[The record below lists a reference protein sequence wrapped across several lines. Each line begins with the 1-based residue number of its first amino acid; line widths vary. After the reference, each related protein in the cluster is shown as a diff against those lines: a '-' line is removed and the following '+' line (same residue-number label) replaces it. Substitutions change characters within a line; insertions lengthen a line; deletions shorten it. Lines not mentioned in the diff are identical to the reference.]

1 MKRLESARQKI
12 RNELE
17 VPAALRSFGSG
28 WWSGALGIILA
39 LCALGGILCVW
50 FPGVFSIR
58 ELAKLHETGWYHPA
72 LFGVII
78 LAFVFSMLSLL
89 LRPTKLLGM
98 TAMFLSLLG
107 LTICGNGLNPI
118 TTGDAPY
125 YLGLD
130 FFLLRLLLTGLVF
143 IPVEN
148 FFANRSGQGIFRYE
162 WREDLFYFFI
172 SSMLVQLLT
181 WLSLLP
187 ATTLLA
193 VTQWSTFR
201 AWVAALPF
209 LVQLVAIML
218 LTDFVQYWVHRTFHR
233 VPFLWRF
240 HSVHHSAQCMD
251 WMAGARMHF
260 LEILILRGTTVIPMI
275 VLGFDQGAVN
285 AYLLVVYLYATFV
298 HANLGIRFGIL
309 EKLLVTPRFHHWHH
323 GIEKEAIDVNFA
335 VHFPWYDK
343 IFGTHH
349 MPGGNRWPEGYGI
362 GGHPVPSGYW
372 KQFLHPFRRKK
383 KSRKAAGAPARTP
396 DR

>member
-1 MKRLESARQKI
+1 MRMKRLKDTRQKI
-12 RNELE
+12 RDELE
-17 VPAALRSFGSG
+17 VPAALRYFGSG

-39 LCALGGILCVW
+39 VAALGGILCVW
-50 FPGVFSIR
+50 FPGILSIR
-58 ELAKLHETGWYHPA
+58 ELSKLHHTGWYRPA
-72 LFGVII
+72 LFVTII
-78 LAFVFSMLSLL
+78 LAFVFSLLSLL
-89 LRPTKLLGM
+89 LRPTKTLGM

-107 LTICGNGLNPI
+107 LTICGNGLAPI
-118 TTGDAPY
+118 ATESTPY

-148 FFANRSGQGIFRYE
+148 LFPSRPGQGIFRYE

-187 ATTLLA
+187 ANTLLA
-193 VTQWSTFR
+193 VTQWSAFR

-209 LVQLVAIML
+209 VVQVIAIML

-275 VLGFDQGAVN
+275 VLGFSPGAVN
-285 AYLLVVYLYATFV
+285 AYLLIVYLYATFV
-298 HANLGIRFGIL
+298 HANLGFRFGFL

-343 IFGTHH
+343 LFGTHH
-349 MPGGNRWPEGYGI
+349 MPEDNRWPKGYGI

-372 KQFLHPFRRKK
+372 KQFLHPFLRKK
-383 KSRKAAGAPARTP
+383 KK
-396 DR
+396 